1 MVHVGSVQKKKV
13 MWGLGPSRMGEQISE
28 TDERQQN
35 VILSANTWSLWSQL
49 SGVHRIK
56 GTWNQTKTRFS
67 IMSDCGNDTT
77 V

>member
-35 VILSANTWSLWSQL
+35 VILSANTWSLW
-49 SGVHRIK
+49 
-56 GTWNQTKTRFS
+56 
-67 IMSDCGNDTT
+67 
-77 V
+77 